1 MLCQAVASISLSN
14 DHNVYLNGKLEYQIL
29 RRIIIIIIRIR
40 THIRTLIIKIQKKYC
55 MKSVF
60 TYDNHFDEQ
69 KQNQ

>member
-14 DHNVYLNGKLEYQIL
+14 DHNVYLNGKLEYQIF
-29 RRIIIIIIRIR
+29 RIIIIIIIRIR
-40 THIRTLIIKIQKKYC
+40 TLIIKIQKYC

-69 KQNQ
+69 KENQ